1 MQQFPE
7 EPNISIRIS
16 RFNNILKSVA
26 SLHVCKTKLSKKPK
40 PWINPEICNCNQL
53 CHYIH
58 QNREEWIDAYR
69 EEKVAINKAK
79 TSSWKDLLHSSM
91 SNAGGPDV
99 WKVIRSFNGTQD
111 TNLPSEAMSHND
123 RTIIDTKSKAKLV
136 SAEVEAVRI
145 KYFKFSKP

>member
-1 MQQFPE
+1 MLIE
-7 EPNISIRIS
+7 KK
-16 RFNNILKSVA
+16 KS
-26 SLHVCKTKLSKKPK
+26 LSTKPK
-40 PWINPEICNCNQL
+40 P
-53 CHYIH
+53 
-58 QNREEWIDAYR
+58 
-69 EEKVAINKAK
+69 VAERISYN
-79 TSSWKDLLHSSM
+79 SM